1 MADQKACCDSKAAD
15 DARCCRVE
23 AVVSVDARGQMVLPK
38 ELRARAKIAPGDK
51 MALTSFQRDGEIY
64 CIMMTKAE
72 DLSDLVLQSI
82 GPAMKVVLD
91 LPDVTSDA

>member
-1 MADQKACCDSKAAD
+1 MADQKACCDSNAAKD
-15 DARCCRVE
+15 TKCCRVE

-38 ELRARAKIAPGDK
+38 ELRERAKIRPGDK
-51 MALTSFQRDGEIY
+51 LALTSFQRDGEVY

-72 DLSDLVLQSI
+72 DLSNLVLQSI

-91 LPDVTSDA
+91 LPKTESNA

>member
-1 MADQKACCDSKAAD
+1 MADQKACCDSNTVED
-15 DARCCRVE
+15 TQCCRVE

-38 ELRARAKIAPGDK
+38 ELRERAKIRPGDK
-51 MALTSFQRDGEIY
+51 LALTSFQRDGEIY

-72 DLSDLVLQSI
+72 DLSNLVLQSI

-91 LPDVTSDA
+91 LPETESNA